1 MTYSVTALK
10 LLFSTV
16 DYFRVIAG
24 KLRII
29 ENFLCVELPVNINR
43 KHQNF
48 ARLTF
53 STLRTHVGGRK
64 MKVTNF
70 IFEWHPTPGPLQ
82 FVLSKEGA
90 ECFQSS
96 MIADLADIHTNNKI
110 GMPSYSK
117 QSYG

>member
-16 DYFRVIAG
+16 DYFQVIAV

-29 ENFLCVELPVNINR
+29 EHFLGVELSVNINR

-70 IFEWHPTPGPLQ
+70 IFEWHPSMYVCRNAFMHVCICTCIC
-82 FVLSKEGA
+82 V
-90 ECFQSS
+90 ECMYVRVVHRCLVKS
-96 MIADLADIHTNNKI
+96 
-110 GMPSYSK
+110 
-117 QSYG
+117 